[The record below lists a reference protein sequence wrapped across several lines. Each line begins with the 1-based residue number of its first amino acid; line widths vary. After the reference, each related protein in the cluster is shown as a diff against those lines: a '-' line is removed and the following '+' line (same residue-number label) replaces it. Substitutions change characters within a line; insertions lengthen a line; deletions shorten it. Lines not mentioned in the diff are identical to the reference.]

1 MSTNTPKKKKTL
13 FQKAMDALTNR
24 DDKDAAAAKAAAAE
38 AAAKQAAHDAEL
50 KAMAEAQAAKLAKQQ
65 AEEEAKK
72 QLEEETARKKEQALA
87 EQRAA
92 EERLKEEE
100 ERKRAEI
107 KVQATQEAQV
117 AQAAAQ
123 APKFIAEHT
132 VQPDETLSHIAL
144 KYYGNATRPY
154 WEVIHAA
161 NIETIPN
168 AGMIKPGQVLNIPEL
183 PEELKKK

>member
-1 MSTNTPKKKKTL
+1 MPTEQPKKKKSL

-24 DDKDAAAAKAAAAE
+24 DEKEAA

-50 KAMAEAQAAKLAKQQ
+50 KAMADAQAAKMAKEKT
-65 AEEEAKK
+65 EEEVQK
-72 QLEEETARKKEQALA
+72 QLEEEAARKKEQALA

-92 EERLKEEE
+92 EARLKEAEE
-100 ERKRAEI
+100 DRKRAEI
-107 KVQATQEAQV
+107 KVQAAAA

-123 APKFIAEHT
+123 TPKFIAEHT
-132 VQPDETLSHIAL
+132 VAADETLSHIAL

-183 PEELKKK
+183 PEELKKD

>member
-1 MSTNTPKKKKTL
+1 MSTSSPKKKKSI

-24 DDKDAAAAKAAAAE
+24 DAREEAAAAAE
-38 AAAKQAAHDAEL
+38 AAKQAAHDAEL
-50 KAMAEAQAAKLAKQQ
+50 KAMANAQAAKMAKEN
-65 AEEEAKK
+65 AEAEAKKMEEEA
-72 QLEEETARKKEQALA
+72 ARKKEQALA
-87 EQRAA
+87 DQRAA
-92 EERLKEEE
+92 EERLEEEE
-100 ERKRAEI
+100 ERKRAQI
-107 KVQATQEAQV
+107 KAQADHEAQV
-117 AQAAAQ
+117 AAAAAAQ
-123 APKFIAEHT
+123 APRFIAEHT

>member
-1 MSTNTPKKKKTL
+1 MSTSNPKKKKTL

-24 DDKDAAAAKAAAAE
+24 DEKEAAE
-38 AAAKQAAHDAEL
+38 AAKQAAHDAEL
-50 KAMAEAQAAKLAKQQ
+50 KAMADAQAAKMAREKTEEEVQKQH
-65 AEEEAKK
+65 EEEA
-72 QLEEETARKKEQALA
+72 ARKKEQALA
-87 EQRAA
+87 DQRAA
-92 EERLKEEE
+92 EERLEEEE
-100 ERKRAEI
+100 ERKRAQI
-107 KVQATQEAQV
+107 KAQAAHESQAAAV
-117 AQAAAQ
+117 AAAQ
-123 APKFIAEHT
+123 APRFIAEHT

-183 PEELKKK
+183 PEELKK

>member
-1 MSTNTPKKKKTL
+1 MPTEQPKKKKTL

-24 DDKDAAAAKAAAAE
+24 DEKAEAE

-50 KAMAEAQAAKLAKQQ
+50 KAMADAQAAKMAKEN
-65 AEEEAKK
+65 AEAEAKK
-72 QLEEETARKKEQALA
+72 LEEETARKKEQALA
-87 EQRAA
+87 DQRAE
-92 EERLKEEE
+92 EERLQEEE
-100 ERKRAEI
+100 ERKRAQM
-107 KVQATQEAQV
+107 KQQATHEAQA
-117 AQAAAQ
+117 AQAAAAAQ

-132 VQPDETLSHIAL
+132 VQEGETLSHIAL

-154 WEVIHAA
+154 WEVIHTA

-183 PEELKKK
+183 PEDLKKK